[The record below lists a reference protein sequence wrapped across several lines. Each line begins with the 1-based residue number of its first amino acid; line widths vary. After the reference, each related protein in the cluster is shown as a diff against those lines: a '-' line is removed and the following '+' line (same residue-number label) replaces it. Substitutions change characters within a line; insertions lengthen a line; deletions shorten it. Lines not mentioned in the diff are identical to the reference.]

1 MADPENEILSSKSD
15 IKLVMNPHKTSTEM
29 IELKNL
35 ILHGFPAGIDHNN
48 LMEVLIYC
56 IKHLAS
62 INKNLTGQQKKKLI
76 IDSILLAIDETDSS
90 SLEQFEPL
98 IKIMIPNVI
107 DNLIDV
113 EKGKIKLNKKIKHL
127 CCGCF

>member
-1 MADPENEILSSKSD
+1 MADPENEILTSKSD
-15 IKLVMNPHKTSTEM
+15 IKLVMNSHKTSKEM
-29 IELKNL
+29 VELKNL
-35 ILHGFPAGIDHNN
+35 ILHGFPAGVDHNN

-76 IDSILLAIDETDSS
+76 IDSILLVIDETDSS

-113 EKGKIKLNKKIKHL
+113 EKGKIILNKKIKHL